1 MTPRSYS
8 RFAAPA
14 LLAALGC
21 SSNAATGGDDPDLQF
36 VAFSSDFR
44 GYHGWQHVAASTT
57 GLPLPIES
65 AAGAAGAGPES
76 SAGGAAADASANV
89 HAGTEVTIYAHPLVY
104 DPPGDGQFRQKSIF
118 VKEADGGPFG
128 HVVFA
133 MVKRGGAF
141 NPSGSAWEWFELE
154 NHDDDTVSITWQG
167 VGPPKGEK
175 YGGDAS
181 GGCNVCHRAC
191 GNDMVCGP
199 DFKLDNL

>member
-1 MTPRSYS
+1 MTPRSY
-8 RFAAPA
+8 AWLA
-14 LLAALGC
+14 LSTTLVASGC
-21 SSNAATGGDDPDLQF
+21 SSNAATASDAAELQF

-44 GYHGWQHVAASTT
+44 GYHGWQHVAATTT
-57 GLPLPIES
+57 GLPLPSE
-65 AAGAAGAGPES
+65 AAAGAGGAAPDS
-76 SAGGAAADASANV
+76 SAGGAASDPSANV
-89 HAGTEVTIYAHPLVY
+89 HAGTEVTIYASPLVY
-104 DPPGDGQFRQKSIF
+104 DLAGDGQFRQKSIF

-154 NHDDDTVSITWQG
+154 NHADDTVSITWQG

-199 DFKLDNL
+199 DFKLEDL